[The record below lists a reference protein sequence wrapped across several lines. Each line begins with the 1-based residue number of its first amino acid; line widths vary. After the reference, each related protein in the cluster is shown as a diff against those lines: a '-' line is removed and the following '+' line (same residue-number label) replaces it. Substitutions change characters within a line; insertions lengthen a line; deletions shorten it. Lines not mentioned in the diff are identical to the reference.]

1 MAAGV
6 HCMLLCRH
14 DRRGAILVDSK
25 IRLVSTVLLLHRAP
39 VVQAEAA
46 STPLVPLVPELPPL
60 PAGMLCTPTVG
71 IQATTRSPR
80 TPARSHPGPSKDGGA
95 VEHLPSV
102 CSGDRRGHSTPP
114 RSAALRS
121 QPLRSGPRGGSSPL
135 RGASSPPRSAPQRA
149 GVGKVATRSSSVTQA
164 TAHNTS
170 PSAQPRAYRPQSP
183 VFSPSSPPDQ
193 IKAAEIGLARERGRM
208 PGKLPAPLH
217 YGELATPEQ
226 KAWTSLFVR
235 QWSATCTPEGVRE
248 LQQEQELAT
257 MPPLQGQ
264 PPLLQNLDRK
274 LEAVQATQRE
284 GPPQPPQVG
293 RSLEHEPSVVRKLVE
308 DIGSLERQLQASTS
322 SGTLEGALTALR
334 VGGQPEVYVEAD
346 IRQERQRQEEEEETA
361 ARTIQAAVRGPRHV
375 QANHSS
381 SDPLR
386 GQQASPTPDK
396 LLHASTGDGD
406 PLAGWAAAATL
417 GTNILQ
423 MLSQSLEVEVALHVP
438 VNGWRPDSAA
448 AARDHIALVEN
459 ETVRL
464 LRVSELNR
472 ADEALQAAQAKV
484 EKVAA
489 VAEAVQRSRQAH
501 VDAAATTKPAR

>member
-1 MAAGV
+1 M
-6 HCMLLCRH
+6 
-14 DRRGAILVDSK
+14 
-25 IRLVSTVLLLHRAP
+25 
-39 VVQAEAA
+39 
-46 STPLVPLVPELPPL
+46 
-60 PAGMLCTPTVG
+60 
-71 IQATTRSPR
+71 
-80 TPARSHPGPSKDGGA
+80 
-95 VEHLPSV
+95 
-102 CSGDRRGHSTPP
+102 
-114 RSAALRS
+114 
-121 QPLRSGPRGGSSPL
+121 
-135 RGASSPPRSAPQRA
+135 
-149 GVGKVATRSSSVTQA
+149 TQA

-235 QWSATCTPEGVRE
+235 QWSATPEGVRK
-248 LQQEQELAT
+248 LRQEQEQKHQLAT

-274 LEAVQATQRE
+274 LEAVVQATQHE
-284 GPPQPPQVG
+284 GLPPQAG

-334 VGGQPEVYVEAD
+334 IDGQPEVYVEAD

-361 ARTIQAAVRGPRHV
+361 ARTIQAAVRGPRRV

-489 VAEAVQRSRQAH
+489 VAAAVQRSRQAH
-501 VDAAATTKPAR
+501 VDAAATTKPAC